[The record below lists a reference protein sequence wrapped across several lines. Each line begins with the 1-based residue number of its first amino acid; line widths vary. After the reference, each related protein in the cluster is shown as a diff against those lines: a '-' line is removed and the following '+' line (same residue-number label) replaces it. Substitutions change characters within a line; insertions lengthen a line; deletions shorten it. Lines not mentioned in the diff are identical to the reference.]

1 MDIAKRNGGS
11 LRTQLIMYALAGI
24 VLPIVISGAVAFF
37 YLAYQLDIIGT
48 SFARSRDALT
58 HEIAGTNLRA
68 QASNA
73 AHQLDEF
80 LIGRIVEAKA
90 WAAAGTVVEAAR
102 AAHPAHTAEGLTGTP
117 IDEIEDRFRIRKSL
131 GAFPEATT
139 YLRQQVASS
148 PYFVEVFFTDR
159 NGFNVALTNPT
170 SDFVQSDEEWWQSA
184 WSHQLSVGEIQYDDS
199 AGVWSV
205 DISIRI
211 DDPDT
216 EEPLGVMKTVL
227 SIEPVQQ
234 VADRTAQT
242 IPGGRV
248 QITTGGGVLIAET
261 SSGHARERIMNPGTN
276 LREQGDASVRNAYR
290 GGNAPA
296 SRAMNNGSRA
306 TPAPA
311 GATPMP
317 RRPSAS
323 PASAGSSSCK
333 DRWPASIE
341 PLSALREIE
350 SALRDW
356 RGLLGLSL
364 GLMTLVSM
372 VLATVLATITARRI
386 TDSLAGIREM
396 AERTSRGEIAKPPEI
411 SRPEE
416 IVQLNEAV
424 HRLSR
429 VFMTVL
435 RKSQPRQR

>member
-37 YLAYQLDIIGT
+37 YLAYQLDVIGT
-48 SFARSRDALT
+48 SFVRSRDALT

-139 YLRQQVASS
+139 YLRQQIASS

-170 SDFVQSDEEWWQSA
+170 SDFVQSDEEWWQNA
-184 WSHQLSVGEIQYDDS
+184 WSHQLSVGEVQYDDS
-199 AGVWSV
+199 AGVWSI

-276 LREQGDASVRNAYR
+276 LREQGDPSVRNAYGAETTGFASDEQWLTGYAR
-290 GGNAPA
+290 SGGRDTYAA
-296 SRAMNNGSRA
+296 STQRFTGFGWLVILQR
-306 TPAPA
+306 PVA
-311 GATPMP
+311 G
-317 RRPSAS
+317 
-323 PASAGSSSCK
+323 
-333 DRWPASIE
+333 IHE

-424 HRLSR
+424 HRLCR